1 MNHVNCSQCGHFIL
15 MGITLIA
22 IIVALKKTENKNAKE
37 VHNIIKKLTIIIWT
51 LEIIKII
58 ISIAQN
64 SIYALNTYLPLYYCS
79 MLLYAGLMS
88 SFGKGKI
95 KRMGDVFLATGGI
108 IGGIVFII
116 FPTTSLPTYPTF
128 HFFSIH
134 SFFFHG
140 TMIYLGLLMNKTGY
154 ITIKLEDIKYFC
166 SLVGTLCII
175 ALFINE
181 KYNMNFMFI
190 SQNFPIAPIEIL
202 YKLTNGTVW
211 FNIIM
216 SAVQMTAPFY
226 IGYYLNKKYN
236 KCKNE
241 NLNNEEKLL
250 TC

>member
-1 MNHVNCSQCGHFIL
+1 MNHVNCSQYGHFIL

-58 ISIAQN
+58 ISVAQN

-79 MLLYAGLMS
+79 ILLYAGLMS

-95 KRMGDVFLATGGI
+95 KRIGDVFLATGGI

-116 FPTTSLPTYPTF
+116 FPTTSLPTYPAF

-166 SLVGTLCII
+166 GLVGTLCII

-216 SAVQMTAPFY
+216 SAVQMTAP
-226 IGYYLNKKYN
+226 
-236 KCKNE
+236 
-241 NLNNEEKLL
+241 
-250 TC
+250 